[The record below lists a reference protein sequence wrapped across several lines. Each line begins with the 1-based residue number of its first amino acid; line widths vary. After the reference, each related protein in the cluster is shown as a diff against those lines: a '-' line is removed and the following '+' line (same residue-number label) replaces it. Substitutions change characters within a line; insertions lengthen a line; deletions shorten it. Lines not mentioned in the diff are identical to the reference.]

1 MSEQYIPF
9 KQDMYNFAKVLE
21 RRLKETNAEIRL
33 NTEITAEDVA
43 KLKADVVMVAIGA
56 TPVIPPIEGIDS
68 PKVAGL
74 LTLHSK
80 EPQVGQKVVILGGGL
95 VGSEAAIYLDG
106 LGKDVTVVEM
116 KDDWAADAYF
126 MHKNAMNIYIRNS
139 RIKIYTDTMAKAVT
153 EEGLTCETKDGELL
167 LEADTILLA
176 AGMKTDQEFVNSF
189 YNTADRVFMIG
200 DCVKPGRVLEA
211 VTLGYNRAID
221 V

>member
-1 MSEQYIPF
+1 
-9 KQDMYNFAKVLE
+9 
-21 RRLKETNAEIRL
+21 
-33 NTEITAEDVA
+33 
-43 KLKADVVMVAIGA
+43 
-56 TPVIPPIEGIDS
+56 
-68 PKVAGL
+68 
-74 LTLHSK
+74 
-80 EPQVGQKVVILGGGL
+80 
-95 VGSEAAIYLDG
+95 
-106 LGKDVTVVEM
+106 
-116 KDDWAADAYF
+116 
-126 MHKNAMNIYIRNS
+126 MNIYIRNS